1 MHIVLKAIVWENYSE
16 MVIEDE
22 GDPLIEEH
30 GDESVDR
37 EIGRGDDITFI
48 QGWSSIS
55 LIVILSAGFTVRHP
69 RMRFRQPTNW
79 NIISNLI

>member
-1 MHIVLKAIVWENYSE
+1 

-22 GDPLIEEH
+22 GDPLVEEH

-48 QGWSSIS
+48 QG
-55 LIVILSAGFTVRHP
+55 
-69 RMRFRQPTNW
+69 
-79 NIISNLI
+79 